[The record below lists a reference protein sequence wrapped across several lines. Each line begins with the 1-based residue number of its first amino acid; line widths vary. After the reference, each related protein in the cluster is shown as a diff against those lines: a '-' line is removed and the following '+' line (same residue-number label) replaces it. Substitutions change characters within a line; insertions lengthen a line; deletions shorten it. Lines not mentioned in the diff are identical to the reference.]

1 MNLEI
6 LISDFGTY
14 LETQGHAASTI
25 RVYRCS
31 ARLFF
36 THYDSLSIEHLQ
48 AYRRRLL
55 ECYKPSTVNTRI
67 LGMNRF
73 LDFMQDND
81 LLDNNLQE
89 NPNSSEALQSLYTNC
104 SKRSKHSCI
113 QKADFQA
120 LASAPADSLRI
131 TPTGHYRLRPIREQ
145 KRTYL
150 DTVISQKD
158 YDRLKRRLKKD
169 ENYFWYFVVRF
180 LASTGARVSELRQI
194 KMEDLQ
200 LGYLDLYSKG
210 GKIRRL
216 FFPRSLCEEA
226 IPYFASRGIDSG
238 FLFLTRRHTCISAR
252 AIEMQL
258 KNIARRYRINPAT
271 MYPHS
276 FRHRYAINF
285 LKRFNDISLLADLL
299 GHDSIETTR
308 IYLMKSSQE
317 QQTVIDR
324 VVTW

>member
-1 MNLEI
+1 MNQTVIWMESV
-6 LISDFGTY
+6 SDFSIH
-14 LETQGHAASTI
+14 LEKQGRSASTI
-25 RVYRCS
+25 LVYTRS
-31 ARLFF
+31 IHLFF
-36 THYDSLSIEHLQ
+36 SLFPVLSAENLLL
-48 AYRRRLL
+48 YRHWLL
-55 ECYKPSTVNTRI
+55 KHYKPSTVNARI
-67 LGMNRF
+67 LGINRYLSF
-73 LDFMQDND
+73 LWEIPGYFT
-81 LLDNNLQE
+81 LF
-89 NPNSSEALQSLYTNC
+89 SSESETDEKSSASVMPLC
-104 SKRSKHSCI
+104 SSFNGCWHLPPVRTQVH
-113 QKADFQA
+113 
-120 LASAPADSLRI
+120 
-131 TPTGHYRLRPIREQ
+131 
-145 KRTYL
+145 TYL

-158 YDRLKRRLKKD
+158 YDRLKRLLKKD
-169 ENYFWYFVVRF
+169 QNYFWYFIVRF
-180 LASTGARVSELRQI
+180 LAATGARVSELRQI

-216 FFPRSLCEEA
+216 FFPRTLCEEA
-226 IPYFASRGIDSG
+226 IPYFASRGIESG
-238 FLFLTRRHTCISAR
+238 FLFLTNRHTLISAR

-258 KNIARRYRINPAT
+258 KKIAQRYRIDPAT

-317 QQTVIDR
+317 QRTVIDR

>member
-1 MNLEI
+1 MK
-6 LISDFGTY
+6 
-14 LETQGHAASTI
+14 
-25 RVYRCS
+25 
-31 ARLFF
+31 
-36 THYDSLSIEHLQ
+36 
-48 AYRRRLL
+48 RRIFNHP
-55 ECYKPSTVNTRI
+55 YPPPT
-67 LGMNRF
+67 
-73 LDFMQDND
+73 
-81 LLDNNLQE
+81 
-89 NPNSSEALQSLYTNC
+89 
-104 SKRSKHSCI
+104 
-113 QKADFQA
+113 
-120 LASAPADSLRI
+120 DSLRI

-145 KRTYL
+145 KHTYL

-169 ENYFWYFVVRF
+169 ENYFWYFIVRF

-216 FFPRSLCEEA
+216 FFPRSLCGEA
-226 IPYFASRGIDSG
+226 IPYFASHGIDSG
-238 FLFLTRRHTCISAR
+238 FLFLTRRRTCISAR

-258 KNIARRYRINPAT
+258 KTIAKRYQINPAT

>member
-1 MNLEI
+1 MNFET
-6 LISDFGTY
+6 LISDFGVY
-14 LETQGHAASTI
+14 LEKQGPAASTI
-25 RVYRCS
+25 RVYSCS
-31 ARLFF
+31 VRLFF
-36 THYDSLSIEHLQ
+36 AHYNSLSVEHLQ
-48 AYRRRLL
+48 SYRRWLL

-73 LDFMQDND
+73 LDF
-81 LLDNNLQE
+81 
-89 NPNSSEALQSLYTNC
+89 
-104 SKRSKHSCI
+104 I
-113 QKADFQA
+113 FQT
-120 LASAPADSLRI
+120 SISIPADSLRI
-131 TPTGHYRLRPIREQ
+131 TSTGYYRLRPIREQ
-145 KRTYL
+145 KHTYL

-169 ENYFWYFVVRF
+169 ENYFWYFIVRF

-216 FFPRSLCEEA
+216 FFPRSLCGEA

-238 FLFLTRRHTCISAR
+238 FLFLSRRHTCISAR

-258 KNIARRYRINPAT
+258 KNIAKRYRINPAT

>member
-1 MNLEI
+1 MNFET
-6 LISDFGTY
+6 LISDFVIY

-25 RVYRCS
+25 RVYSCS
-31 ARLFF
+31 TRLFF

-48 AYRRRLL
+48 AYRRWLL

-67 LGMNRF
+67 LGINRF
-73 LDFMQDND
+73 LDFMQDSG
-81 LLDNNLQE
+81 LFDNYLQE
-89 NPNSSEALQSLYTNC
+89 NTIC
-104 SKRSKHSCI
+104 SNPPKRSCI
-113 QKADFQA
+113 QKVDFQTP
-120 LASAPADSLRI
+120 ASAPADSLRI

-169 ENYFWYFVVRF
+169 ENYFWYFIVRF

>member
-1 MNLEI
+1 MNFET
-6 LISDFGTY
+6 LISDFCVY
-14 LETQGHAASTI
+14 LEKQGHAASTI
-25 RVYRCS
+25 RVYSCS
-31 ARLFF
+31 VRLFF
-36 THYDSLSIEHLQ
+36 THYDSLSIEYLQ
-48 AYRRRLL
+48 TYRRWLL
-55 ECYKPSTVNTRI
+55 KNYKPSTVNTRI

-73 LDFMQDND
+73 LDFMQ
-81 LLDNNLQE
+81 L
-89 NPNSSEALQSLYTNC
+89 
-104 SKRSKHSCI
+104 SKK
-113 QKADFQA
+113 
-120 LASAPADSLRI
+120 
-131 TPTGHYRLRPIREQ
+131 RLRPIREQ
-145 KRTYL
+145 KHTYL

-169 ENYFWYFVVRF
+169 ENYFWYFIVRF

-216 FFPRSLCEEA
+216 FFPCSLCEEA

-238 FLFLTRRHTCISAR
+238 FLFLTRRNTCISAR

>member
-1 MNLEI
+1 M
-6 LISDFGTY
+6 
-14 LETQGHAASTI
+14 
-25 RVYRCS
+25 S
-31 ARLFF
+31 AP
-36 THYDSLSIEHLQ
+36 TDSL
-48 AYRRRLL
+48 
-55 ECYKPSTVNTRI
+55 C
-67 LGMNRF
+67 
-73 LDFMQDND
+73 
-81 LLDNNLQE
+81 
-89 NPNSSEALQSLYTNC
+89 
-104 SKRSKHSCI
+104 
-113 QKADFQA
+113 
-120 LASAPADSLRI
+120 I
-131 TPTGHYRLRPIREQ
+131 TPTGHYRLCPIREQ
-145 KRTYL
+145 KHTYL

-169 ENYFWYFVVRF
+169 ENYFWYFIVRF

-216 FFPRSLCEEA
+216 FFPRSLCGEA

-258 KNIARRYRINPAT
+258 KNIAKRYRINPAT

-299 GHDSIETTR
+299 GNDSIETTR

>member
-1 MNLEI
+1 
-6 LISDFGTY
+6 
-14 LETQGHAASTI
+14 
-25 RVYRCS
+25 
-31 ARLFF
+31 
-36 THYDSLSIEHLQ
+36 
-48 AYRRRLL
+48 
-55 ECYKPSTVNTRI
+55 
-67 LGMNRF
+67 MNRF
-73 LDFMQDND
+73 LDFMQNRG
-81 LLDNNLQE
+81 LLDNE
-89 NPNSSEALQSLYTNC
+89 
-104 SKRSKHSCI
+104 
-113 QKADFQA
+113 KANF
-120 LASAPADSLRI
+120 SIPHIRPPTDSLRI

-145 KRTYL
+145 KHTYL

-158 YDRLKRRLKKD
+158 YDRLKRRLKRMKITSGISSCVFSPPPARASV
-169 ENYFWYFVVRF
+169 NCARSKWRICS
-180 LASTGARVSELRQI
+180 LAISISTPKAARYGDCSSPV
-194 KMEDLQ
+194 
-200 LGYLDLYSKG
+200 
-210 GKIRRL
+210 
-216 FFPRSLCEEA
+216 SLCGEA

-238 FLFLTRRHTCISAR
+238 FLFLTRRRTCISAR

-258 KNIARRYRINPAT
+258 KIIAKRYRINPAT

>member
-1 MNLEI
+1 MNFET
-6 LISDFGTY
+6 LISDFGIY
-14 LETQGHAASTI
+14 LEKQGHAASTI
-25 RVYRCS
+25 RVYSCS
-31 ARLFF
+31 VRLFSA
-36 THYDSLSIEHLQ
+36 HYNSLSVEHLQ
-48 AYRRRLL
+48 SYRRWLL

-73 LDFMQDND
+73 LDFIQDAS
-81 LLDNNLQE
+81 LLDNGLHKNTVC
-89 NPNSSEALQSLYTNC
+89 STASELF
-104 SKRSKHSCI
+104 CI
-113 QKADFQA
+113 QKANFQT
-120 LASAPADSLRI
+120 SISTPTDSLRI

-145 KRTYL
+145 KHTYL

-169 ENYFWYFVVRF
+169 ENYFWYFIVRF

-216 FFPRSLCEEA
+216 FFPRSLCGEA

-258 KNIARRYRINPAT
+258 KNIAKRYRINPAT